1 MRITRSRAILIAAVA
16 GLLALVVAT
25 LLQKSDM
32 PNPLVQLGQSALA
45 VFGVR
50 TAEEPPYEMIDH
62 ADAVEIRRYGPRFAA
77 ETIVDAEGRK
87 AMNEAFL
94 ILAAYIFGG
103 NRQKRDIPMTA
114 PVASEVN
121 TTMAMTAPVAMEG
134 ESNTGITMRFFL
146 PHDITP
152 ANAPEPTDPRVKLVE
167 IPGETIAALRFTGA
181 WDRAAIDARKE
192 ALLAEL
198 RRSHWEPIGAPFTQL
213 YDPPFTIPFLR
224 RNEVAVRVAPGK

>member
-1 MRITRSRAILIAAVA
+1 MRLTRSRTILIVAVS

-25 LLQKSDM
+25 LLQRSDM
-32 PNPLVQLGQSALA
+32 PNPLVQLGQGALA

-50 TAEEPPYEMIDH
+50 TAEEPPYELIDRVEG
-62 ADAVEIRRYGPRFAA
+62 VEIRGYGPRFAA
-77 ETIVDAEGRK
+77 ETVVDAEGRK
-87 AMNEAFL
+87 GMNEAFL
-94 ILAAYIFGG
+94 ILAGYIFGG

-114 PVASEVN
+114 PVASEEN
-121 TTMAMTAPVAMEG
+121 ATIAMTAPVAMEG
-134 ESNTGITMRFFL
+134 DSNAGLKMRFFL

-152 ANAPEPTDPRVKLVE
+152 ANAPEPTNPRVKLAEV
-167 IPGETIAALRFTGA
+167 PGETIAALRFTGA

-192 ALLAEL
+192 ALLAKL
-198 RRSHWEPIGAPFTQL
+198 RLSRWEPVGSPFTQL